1 VSNDDKRRRQDGSTA
16 KLSVAD
22 LLARREAETQPIPRI
37 IDGGAGNRTAD
48 GGASR
53 RAVDGGAS
61 RRMADGASRRTV
73 DDRAGNLADDDRA
86 SRRPT
91 ARTDD
96 DEETV
101 RFSVAALSAAA
112 GASNVTNLS
121 GRELHITELLRR
133 EGRAGEEERGG
144 GGFSVPKLVA
154 MASGGVVLAGT
165 VAFTATNLMSS
176 PDERPLAEVRF
187 DARPA
192 ARATNTLTKDL
203 GAAAAQQQAQ
213 QAAQAE
219 TTTTTP
225 EQAPE
230 TTTQRAPRPAT
241 QQTTTTTQQQ
251 TQQAPSST
259 TTPPPSS
266 STPETTTPP
275 PPSSTTPAPSDSSQ
289 PPSSSTPP
297 SSTNPSTPPSD
308 GNSGIDLGLDL
319 DLGGILNPIGGFDFF
334 APAN

>member
-1 VSNDDKRRRQDGSTA
+1 MVPVSSAMLSRERCPAVSNDDKRRRQDGSTA

-37 IDGGAGNRTAD
+37 TDGAGDRTTL
-48 GGASR
+48 SR
-53 RAVDGGAS
+53 ATE
-61 RRMADGASRRTV
+61 RTV
-73 DDRAGNLADDDRA
+73 DR
-86 SRRPT
+86 ST
-91 ARTDD
+91 D

-101 RFSVAALSAAA
+101 RFSKAALAA
-112 GASNVTNLS
+112 GTTNLS

-154 MASGGVVLAGT
+154 MAGGGVVLAGT

-203 GAAAAQQQAQ
+203 GAAAAKQQEVQQQT
-213 QAAQAE
+213 QAE

-225 EQAPE
+225 EQRAAQQP
-230 TTTQRAPRPAT
+230 TQRAPRPTT
-241 QQTTTTTQQQ
+241 QQPTTTTTTQAPT
-251 TQQAPSST
+251 TQSPSPSSEQT
-259 TTPPPSS
+259 
-266 STPETTTPP
+266 
-275 PPSSTTPAPSDSSQ
+275 TTPAPSTSTTTPAPPSDSGQ
-289 PPSSSTPP
+289 PSSSTPP
-297 SSTNPSTPPSD
+297 SSTQPSTPPSD
-308 GNSGIDLGLDL
+308 DDSGIGLDLGL

>member
-1 VSNDDKRRRQDGSTA
+1 MSNDDKRRRQDGSTA

-37 IDGGAGNRTAD
+37 TDRTTDGGAAG
-48 GGASR
+48 
-53 RAVDGGAS
+53 RAVDS
-61 RRMADGASRRTV
+61 RAV
-73 DDRAGNLADDDRA
+73 NRAA
-86 SRRPT
+86 
-91 ARTDD
+91 D

-112 GASNVTNLS
+112 GAKNVTNLS

-203 GAAAAQQQAQ
+203 GAAAAQQ
-213 QAAQAE
+213 AQAE

-225 EQAPE
+225 EQTVE
-230 TTTQRAPRPAT
+230 TTTQRAPRPVT
-241 QQTTTTTQQQ
+241 QQPTATTQQE
-251 TQQAPSST
+251 TQQAPPST
-259 TTPPPSS
+259 TTPAPSS
-266 STPETTTPP
+266 STQQTTTPP
-275 PPSSTTPAPSDSSQ
+275 PPSTTTPPPPPSSSSQ
-289 PPSSSTPP
+289 SPSSSTPP
-297 SSTNPSTPPSD
+297 PSSTPPSSATPSTPPSD
-308 GNSGIDLGLDL
+308 DGSGLGLDL

-334 APAN
+334 APAG